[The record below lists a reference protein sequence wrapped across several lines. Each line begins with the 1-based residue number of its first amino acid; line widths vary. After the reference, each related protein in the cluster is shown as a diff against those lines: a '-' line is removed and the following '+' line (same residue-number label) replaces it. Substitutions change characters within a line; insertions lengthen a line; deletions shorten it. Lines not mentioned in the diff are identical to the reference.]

1 MKRSVMMKSLLF
13 AAVLLLSV
21 MSLRPAMATGDTLAQ
36 DKKEAEAL
44 AAEIIKAREDAAET
58 LAKAGRPV
66 SEQAFVKAYGKVYG
80 RIAQLQKTKGIY
92 IAFSSTWPR
101 NPDNAATPFELK
113 LISRFKKDPG
123 FKRFWTNTIVMDQSY
138 NRLVMP
144 IFVKKSCLLCH
155 GAGDK
160 RPAFIVKRY
169 PQDKSFGFK
178 EGDIIGVISVYI
190 PNEE

>member
-1 MKRSVMMKSLLF
+1 MMKSLLF
-13 AAVLLLSV
+13 AAVLLLSAIP
-21 MSLRPAMATGDTLAQ
+21 LRQAMAKGATLAQ
-36 DKKEAEAL
+36 DKKAAEAL
-44 AAEIIKAREDAAET
+44 AAEIIKAREDAADN

-66 SEQAFVKAYGKVYG
+66 SEQAFVKEYGKVYG

-101 NPDNAATPFELK
+101 NPNNAATPFELK
-113 LISRFKKDPG
+113 LISRFKKDPE
-123 FKRFWTNTIVMDQSY
+123 FKRFWTNTIVMDRSY

-144 IFVKKSCLLCH
+144 VFVKKSCLLCH

-160 RPAFIVKRY
+160 RPAFIIKRY

-178 EGDIIGVISVYI
+178 EGDIMAVISVYI
-190 PNEE
+190 PNAE

>member
-1 MKRSVMMKSLLF
+1 MIKSLLL

-21 MSLRPAMATGDTLAQ
+21 MSLRPAMATGTVAE
-36 DKKEAEAL
+36 DKKQAEAL
-44 AAEIIKAREDAAET
+44 AAEIIKAREDASES

-80 RIAQLQKTKGIY
+80 RIAELQKTKGIY

-101 NPDNAATPFELK
+101 NPDNAASPFELK
-113 LISRFKKDPG
+113 LVSRFKKDPDL
-123 FKRFWTNTIVMDQSY
+123 KRFWTNTIVMDQSY

-178 EGDIIGVISVYI
+178 EGDIMGVISVYI